1 MIDPAVV
8 KKGVHYSVISSEY
21 YEHSE
26 VFNALDLKCSDFGC
40 SIEFKRSTDYQD
52 VQAEDHVL
60 LGGHYCPPMF

>member
-1 MIDPAVV
+1 M
-8 KKGVHYSVISSEY
+8 KSSEY